1 MATKGKIQIEPP
13 NNKAIFSFIIFTFLF
28 FGLGITFFVL
38 MLFEADVVQYLDDFV
53 NALISGGTWLQ
64 YWWVLVVILV
74 GLAVIGF
81 LVGWLL
87 LVLTA
92 KYGHILVIAGSIF
105 FIVGSAIGGLL
116 VAFLI
121 PGLGILFAL
130 PGLIPAALMLFV
142 MIFSFNKIRRAGE
155 FLKFTG
161 KVVLAEKG
169 MILSPLFV
177 TFISVLNFLTIASIY
192 GYFIIL
198 TEGMALPWLGYVL
211 GTVTSLIQ
219 MIIYYGI
226 FYASEAIN
234 TTYAYEWYRK
244 RDPDMKFCLKNV
256 LGKAGPILTFGIVT
270 ALVQWIQSMLRNA
283 ASRSQQ
289 KGNVAGMVLAVLAR
303 ILASLMGII
312 FKYLTY
318 FTLPAIVIEGHGFK
332 DGVKRSFNLLKRYY
346 MDVLIRETGVSRAFG
361 ILQFIAFF
369 LYGVLGA
376 IAGMVL
382 HLTPSIALAPEIAYP
397 LCILSAVIFAFIPTF
412 FIFRPM
418 KTAYLT
424 FVFAYAQDEETGFS
438 LPTRMPKDLQGELKD
453 ARKSSNKERSIA
465 GLVKD

>member
-1 MATKGKIQIEPP
+1 MTTKGKIKIEPP
-13 NNKAIFSFIIFTFLF
+13 NKKAIFLYVFFTLLF
-28 FGLGITFFVL
+28 FGAGITFFVL
-38 MLFEADVVQYLDDFV
+38 LLFEADVIQYLDDFV
-53 NALISGGTWLQ
+53 NAIIAGGTWTQ

-74 GLAVIGF
+74 GLAIIGF

-92 KYGHILVIAGSIF
+92 KYGDILVIAGSVF
-105 FIVGSAIGGLL
+105 FIIGGIIGGLL
-116 VAFLI
+116 CGLLL
-121 PGLGILFAL
+121 PGGFLFAL
-130 PGLIPAALMLFV
+130 PGLVPAGLLLLV

-169 MILSPLFV
+169 MILAPLFV
-177 TFISVLNFLTIASIY
+177 TAISVLNFLTIASIW

-198 TEGMALPWLGYVL
+198 TGGMVGLEWLGYVISIP
-211 GTVTSLIQ
+211 VSLIQ

-256 LGKAGPILTFGIVT
+256 LGKAGPILTFGVVT
-270 ALVQWIQSMLRNA
+270 ALVQWIQRMLRNT

-289 KGNVAGMVLAVLAR
+289 KGNIAGIVLAILAR
-303 ILASLMGII
+303 ILASVMGII

-361 ILQFIAFF
+361 LLQFIAFF

-376 IAGMVL
+376 IAGIVL
-382 HLTPSIALAPEIAYP
+382 HLAYGLAPEIAYP
-397 LCILSAVIFAFIPTF
+397 LTILSAIIFAFIPTF

-424 FVFAYAQDEETGFS
+424 FVFAYAQDEETRFS
-438 LPTRMPKDLQGELKD
+438 LPTRMPKALQGELKD

-465 GLVKD
+465 NLVK

>member
-1 MATKGKIQIEPP
+1 MSTKGKIKIEPA
-13 NNKAIFSFIIFTFLF
+13 NKKAIFFYAFFTLLF
-28 FGLGITFFVL
+28 FGAGITFFIL
-38 MLFEADVVQYLDDFV
+38 LLFEADVIQYLDDFID
-53 NALISGGTWLQ
+53 AIISGGTWLQ
-64 YWWVLVVILV
+64 YWWVLVVILI
-74 GLAVIGF
+74 GLALIGF

-92 KYGHILVIAGSIF
+92 KYGDILVIAGSIF
-105 FIVGSAIGGLL
+105 FIVGGIIGGLL

-121 PGLGILFAL
+121 PGAGILFAL
-130 PGLIPAALMLFV
+130 PGLIPAGLLILV
-142 MIFSFNKIRRAGE
+142 MIFSFNKVRRAGE

-169 MILSPLFV
+169 MIIAPLFV

-192 GYFIIL
+192 GYFIVL
-198 TEGMALPWLGYVL
+198 TEGMALPWLGYVI
-211 GTVTSLIQ
+211 GTIVSLIQ
-219 MIIYYGI
+219 MVIYYGI

-244 RDPDMKFCLKNV
+244 RDPDMKFCRKNV
-256 LGKAGPILTFGIVT
+256 FGKFGPILTFGIVT
-270 ALVQWIQSMLRNA
+270 ALVQWLQRVLRNA

-289 KGNVAGMVLAVLAR
+289 KGNIAGVVLAVLAR
-303 ILASLMGII
+303 IIASLMGII

-332 DGVKRSFNLLKRYY
+332 DGVKRSFNLLKKYY

-361 ILQFIAFF
+361 LLQFIAFF

-376 IAGMVL
+376 IAGMIL
-382 HLTPSIALAPEIAYP
+382 HLSFGLSPTIAYP
-397 LCILSAVIFAFIPTF
+397 LTILSAIIFAFIPTF

-424 FVFAYAQDEETGFS
+424 FVFAYAQDEETSFR
-438 LPTRMPKDLQGELKD
+438 LPTRMSSNLIGELKD
-453 ARKSSNKERSIA
+453 ARKSLNKERSIA
-465 GLVKD
+465 KVVT

>member
-1 MATKGKIQIEPP
+1 MTTKGKIKIEPP
-13 NNKAIFSFIIFTFLF
+13 NKKAIFLYVFFTLLF
-28 FGLGITFFVL
+28 FGAGITFFVL
-38 MLFEADVVQYLDDFV
+38 LLFEADVIQYLDDFV
-53 NALISGGTWLQ
+53 NAIIAGGTWTQ

-74 GLAVIGF
+74 GLAIIGF

-92 KYGHILVIAGSIF
+92 KYGDILVIAGSVF
-105 FIVGSAIGGLL
+105 FIIGGIIGGLL
-116 VAFLI
+116 CGLLL
-121 PGLGILFAL
+121 PGGFLFAL
-130 PGLIPAALMLFV
+130 PGLVPAGLLLLV

-169 MILSPLFV
+169 MILAPLFV
-177 TFISVLNFLTIASIY
+177 TAISVLNFLTIASIW

-198 TEGMALPWLGYVL
+198 TGGMVGLEWLGYVISIP
-211 GTVTSLIQ
+211 VSLIQ

-256 LGKAGPILTFGIVT
+256 LGKAGPILTFGVVT
-270 ALVQWIQSMLRNA
+270 ALVQWIQRMLRNT

-289 KGNVAGMVLAVLAR
+289 KGNIAGIVLAILAR
-303 ILASLMGII
+303 ILASVMGII

-361 ILQFIAFF
+361 LLQFIAFF

-376 IAGMVL
+376 IAGIVL
-382 HLTPSIALAPEIAYP
+382 HLAYGLAPEIAYP
-397 LCILSAVIFAFIPTF
+397 LTILSAIIFAFIPTF

-424 FVFAYAQDEETGFS
+424 FVFAYTQDEETRFS
-438 LPTRMPKDLQGELKD
+438 LPTRMPKALQGELKD

-465 GLVKD
+465 NLVK

>member
-1 MATKGKIQIEPP
+1 MATKGKIKIEPP
-13 NNKAIFSFIIFTFLF
+13 NKKAIFFYVFFTLLF
-28 FGLGITFFVL
+28 FGMGITFFVL
-38 MLFEADVVQYLDDFV
+38 MMFEVGVTDYLDEFV
-53 NALISGGTWLQ
+53 DAIIAGGDWAQ
-64 YWWVLVVILV
+64 YWWVIVVILV
-74 GLAVIGF
+74 GLAIIGF

-92 KYGHILVIAGSIF
+92 KYGDILVIAGSVF
-105 FIVGSAIGGLL
+105 FIIGSIIGGLL
-116 VAFLI
+116 V
-121 PGLGILFAL
+121 
-130 PGLIPAALMLFV
+130 GLILPVGFLVSLAGFIPAGMLLLV
-142 MIFSFNKIRRAGE
+142 MIFSFKKIRRAGE

-169 MILSPLFV
+169 MILAPLFV
-177 TFISVLNFLTIASIY
+177 TFISVLNFLTIASIW
-192 GYFIIL
+192 GYFIVL
-198 TEGMALPWLGYVL
+198 TGGMAGLEWLGYVISIP
-211 GTVTSLIQ
+211 VSLIQ

-256 LGKAGPILTFGIVT
+256 LGKAGPILTFGVVT
-270 ALVQWIQSMLRNA
+270 ALVQWIQMLLRNA

-289 KGNVAGMVLAVLAR
+289 KGNVPGM
-303 ILASLMGII
+303 ILAILAKMLAAVMGII

-332 DGVKRSFNLLKRYY
+332 DGVKRSFALLKKYY

-369 LYGVLGA
+369 LYAVIGA
-376 IAGMVL
+376 ILGIFL
-382 HLTPSIALAPEIAYP
+382 DFLPSIDLDAYVAYP
-397 LCILSAVIFAFIPTF
+397 IAILGMIIFAFIPTF

-424 FVFAYAQDEETGFS
+424 FVFAYAQDEETRFS
-438 LPTRMPKDLQGELKD
+438 LPTRMPKDLRGELKE
-453 ARKSSNKERSIA
+453 ARNSSNKERSIA
-465 GLVKD
+465 GLVK

>member
-1 MATKGKIQIEPP
+1 MAKGRIKIEPP
-13 NNKAIFSFIIFTFLF
+13 NKKAIFFFTFFTTLF
-28 FGLGITFFVL
+28 FAMGITFFVL
-38 MLFEADVVQYLDDFV
+38 MLYEANVIQYLDDIV
-53 NALISGGTWLQ
+53 GAIIAGGSWAQ
-64 YWWVLVVILV
+64 YWWVVVVILV
-74 GLAVIGF
+74 GLSVIGF

-92 KYGHILVIAGSIF
+92 RYGHILVIAGSVF
-105 FIVGSAIGGLL
+105 FIISSIIGSLL

-121 PGLGILFAL
+121 PGLGIMFAL
-130 PGLIPAALMLFV
+130 PGLIPAGLMLFA
-142 MIFSFNKIRRAGE
+142 MIFSFNKIKRAGE

-161 KVVLAEKG
+161 KVILAEKG

-177 TFISVLNFLTIASIY
+177 TLISVLNFLTIASIW
-192 GYFIIL
+192 GYFLVL
-198 TEGMALPWLGYVL
+198 TAGMALPWLGYVISIP
-211 GTVTSLIQ
+211 TSLIQ
-219 MIIYYGI
+219 MIIYYGV

-256 LGKAGPILTFGIVT
+256 LGRAGPILTFGIVT
-270 ALVQWIQSMLRNA
+270 ALVNWIQRMLRDT

-289 KGNVAGMVLAVLAR
+289 KGNVAGIVLA
-303 ILASLMGII
+303 ILAKTLAALMGII

-318 FTLPAIVIEGHGFK
+318 FTLPAIVIEGLGFK
-332 DGVKRSFNLLKRYY
+332 DGVKRSFNLLKKYY

-369 LYGVLGA
+369 IYAVIGALLGIVLDF
-376 IAGMVL
+376 L
-382 HLTPSIALAPEIAYP
+382 PSINLDPSVAYP
-397 LCILSAVIFAFIPTF
+397 VAILALVIFAWVPTF

-424 FVFAYAQDEETGFS
+424 FVFAYAQDEETRFS
-438 LPTRMPKDLQGELKD
+438 LPTRMPKALQGELKD
-453 ARKSSNKERSIA
+453 AKRSANKERSIA
-465 GLVKD
+465 NIVK

>member
-1 MATKGKIQIEPP
+1 MSKGRIKIEPP
-13 NNKAIFSFIIFTFLF
+13 NKKAIFFFIIFTLLF
-28 FGLGITFFVL
+28 FAMGITFFVL
-38 MLFEADVVQYLDDFV
+38 MLYEADVVQYLDDFV
-53 NALISGGTWLQ
+53 NAIISGGTWVQ
-64 YWWVLVVILV
+64 YWWVVVVIFV
-74 GLAVIGF
+74 GLSIIGF

-92 KYGHILVIAGSIF
+92 KYGDILVIAGSIF
-105 FIVGSAIGGLL
+105 FIIGGIIGGLC

-130 PGLIPAALMLFV
+130 PGLIPAGLMLLV
-142 MIFSFNKIRRAGE
+142 MIFSFNKVRRAGE

-161 KVVLAEKG
+161 KVILAEKG

-177 TFISVLNFLTIASIY
+177 TFISVLNFLTIASIW
-192 GYFIIL
+192 GYFIVL
-198 TEGMALPWLGYVL
+198 TGGMVGLEWLGYVISIPI
-211 GTVTSLIQ
+211 SLIQ

-244 RDPDMKFCLKNV
+244 RDPDMKFCIKNV
-256 LGKAGPILTFGIVT
+256 LGRAGPILTFGIVT
-270 ALVQWIQSMLRNA
+270 ALVNWIQRMLRDA
-283 ASRSQQ
+283 ASRSSQ
-289 KGNVAGMVLAVLAR
+289 KGNPAGI
-303 ILASLMGII
+303 ILAILAKTLAAIIGVI

-318 FTLPAIVIEGHGFK
+318 FTLPAIVIEGLGFK
-332 DGVKRSFNLLKRYY
+332 DGVKRSFDLLKRYY

-369 LYGVLGA
+369 IYAVIGALLGIVLDF
-376 IAGMVL
+376 L
-382 HLTPSIALAPEIAYP
+382 PSIDLDPMIAYP
-397 LCILSAVIFAFIPTF
+397 VAILAMVIFAFIPTF

-424 FVFAYAQDEETGFS
+424 FVFAYAQDEETRFS
-438 LPTRMPKDLQGELKD
+438 LPTRMPKELQGELKD
-453 ARKSSNKERSIA
+453 ARSSANKERSIA
-465 GLVKD
+465 NIVQ

>member
-1 MATKGKIQIEPP
+1 MVTKGKIKIEPP
-13 NNKAIFSFIIFTFLF
+13 NKKAIFFYIFFTLLF
-28 FGLGITFFVL
+28 FGAGITFFVL
-38 MLFEADVVQYLDDFV
+38 LLFEADVIQYLDDFV
-53 NALISGGTWLQ
+53 NAIIAGGTWTQ
-64 YWWVLVVILV
+64 YWWVLVVILI
-74 GLAVIGF
+74 GLAIIGF

-92 KYGHILVIAGSIF
+92 KYGDILVIAGSVF
-105 FIVGSAIGGLL
+105 FIIGGIIGGLL
-116 VAFLI
+116 CGLLL
-121 PGLGILFAL
+121 PGGFLFAL
-130 PGLIPAALMLFV
+130 PGLVPAGLMLLV
-142 MIFSFNKIRRAGE
+142 MIFSFNKVRRAGE

-169 MILSPLFV
+169 MILAPLFV

-211 GTVTSLIQ
+211 GTITSLIQ

-256 LGKAGPILTFGIVT
+256 LGKAGPILTFGVVT
-270 ALVQWIQSMLRNA
+270 ALVQWIQRMLRNA

-289 KGNVAGMVLAVLAR
+289 KGNIAGIVLAILAR

-332 DGVKRSFNLLKRYY
+332 DGVKRSFNLLKKYY

-361 ILQFIAFF
+361 LLQFIAFF

-376 IAGMVL
+376 IAGIVL
-382 HLTPSIALAPEIAYP
+382 HLAYGLAPEIAYP
-397 LCILSAVIFAFIPTF
+397 LTILSAIIFAFIPTF

-424 FVFAYAQDEETGFS
+424 FVFAYAQDEETRFS
-438 LPTRMPKDLQGELKD
+438 LPTRMPKALQGELKD

-465 GLVKD
+465 NLVK

>member
-1 MATKGKIQIEPP
+1 MSKGRIKIDPP
-13 NNKAIFSFIIFTFLF
+13 NKKAIFFFTFFTLLF
-28 FGLGITFFVL
+28 FAMGITFFVL

-53 NALISGGTWLQ
+53 NAIISGGTWLQ
-64 YWWVLVVILV
+64 YWWVVVVIFV
-74 GLAVIGF
+74 GLSIIGF

-92 KYGHILVIAGSIF
+92 KYGDILIIAGSIF
-105 FIVGSAIGGLL
+105 FIIGGIIGGLCI
-116 VAFLI
+116 AFLI

-130 PGLIPAALMLFV
+130 PGLVPAGLMLFV

-161 KVVLAEKG
+161 KVILAEKG

-177 TFISVLNFLTIASIY
+177 TFISVLNFLTIASIW
-192 GYFIIL
+192 GYFIVL
-198 TEGMALPWLGYVL
+198 TGGMAGLEWLGYVISIPI
-211 GTVTSLIQ
+211 SLIQ

-244 RDPDMKFCLKNV
+244 RDPDMKFCIKNV
-256 LGKAGPILTFGIVT
+256 LGRAGPILTFGIVT
-270 ALVQWIQSMLRNA
+270 ALVNWIQRMLRDA
-283 ASRSQQ
+283 ASRSSQ
-289 KGNVAGMVLAVLAR
+289 KGNVAGI
-303 ILASLMGII
+303 ILAILAKTLAAIIGIVY
-312 FKYLTY
+312 KYLTY
-318 FTLPAIVIEGHGFK
+318 FTLPAIVIEGLGFK
-332 DGVKRSFNLLKRYY
+332 DGVKRSFDLLKRYY

-369 LYGVLGA
+369 IYAIIGALLGIVLDK
-376 IAGMVL
+376 L
-382 HLTPSIALAPEIAYP
+382 PSIDLDPMVAYP
-397 LCILSAVIFAFIPTF
+397 VAILAMVIFAFIPTF

-424 FVFAYAQDEETGFS
+424 FVFAYAQDEETSFS
-438 LPTRMPKDLQGELKD
+438 LPTRMPKELQGELKN
-453 ARKSSNKERSIA
+453 ARQSANKDRSIA
-465 GLVKD
+465 NIVQ

>member
-1 MATKGKIQIEPP
+1 MTTKGKIKIEPP
-13 NNKAIFSFIIFTFLF
+13 NKKAIFLYVFFTLLF
-28 FGLGITFFVL
+28 FGAGITFFVL
-38 MLFEADVVQYLDDFV
+38 LLFEADVIQYLDDFV
-53 NALISGGTWLQ
+53 NAIIAGGTWTQ

-74 GLAVIGF
+74 GLAIIGF

-92 KYGHILVIAGSIF
+92 KYGDILVIAGSVF
-105 FIVGSAIGGLL
+105 FIIGGIIGGLL
-116 VAFLI
+116 CGLLL
-121 PGLGILFAL
+121 PGGFLFAL
-130 PGLIPAALMLFV
+130 PGLVPAGLLLLV

-169 MILSPLFV
+169 MILAPLFV
-177 TFISVLNFLTIASIY
+177 TAISVLNFLTIASIW

-198 TEGMALPWLGYVL
+198 TGGMVGLEWLGYVISIP
-211 GTVTSLIQ
+211 VSLIQ

-256 LGKAGPILTFGIVT
+256 LGKAGPILTFGVVT
-270 ALVQWIQSMLRNA
+270 ALVQWIQRMLRNA

-289 KGNVAGMVLAVLAR
+289 KGNIAGIVLAILAR
-303 ILASLMGII
+303 ILASVMGII

-361 ILQFIAFF
+361 LLQFIAFF

-376 IAGMVL
+376 IAGIVL
-382 HLTPSIALAPEIAYP
+382 HLAYGLAPEIAYP
-397 LCILSAVIFAFIPTF
+397 LTILSAIIFAFIPTF

-424 FVFAYAQDEETGFS
+424 FVFAYAQDEETRFS
-438 LPTRMPKDLQGELKD
+438 LPTRMPKALQGELKD

-465 GLVKD
+465 NLVK